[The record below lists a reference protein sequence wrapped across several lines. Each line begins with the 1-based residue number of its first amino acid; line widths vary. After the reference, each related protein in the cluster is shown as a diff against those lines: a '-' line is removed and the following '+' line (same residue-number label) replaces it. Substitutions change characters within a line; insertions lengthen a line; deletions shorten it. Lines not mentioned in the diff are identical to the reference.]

1 MKMSHYEMGL
11 ETASIWLSLDIEQ
24 GKITDNYRD
33 NSFCKDL
40 NEQELEWVVNRAKER
55 LKESETE

>member
-1 MKMSHYEMGL
+1 MSHYEMGL
-11 ETASIWLSLDIEQ
+11 ETASIWLSLDIEH

-33 NSFCKDL
+33 NSFCRDL
-40 NEQELEWVVNRAKER
+40 NEQELKWVVKRAKER

>member
-1 MKMSHYEMGL
+1 MNHYEMGL
-11 ETASIWLSLDIEQ
+11 ETASIWLSLDIEN
-24 GKITDNYRD
+24 GKITDNYRE

-55 LKESETE
+55 LKGE